1 MAKWWEPIAEYDAET
16 KTWSPC
22 VGTTSGYSSPW
33 TPKKSA
39 RITKLRVIVN
49 ADAATS
55 LTEHVQLRLKYSEW
69 PVDIIVAGQG
79 NGLQTVPSQHPA
91 KPQDWEVDLGV
102 KAGVPMEIEGRN
114 VTADTPVGV
123 TVLLYALMEG

>member
-1 MAKWWEPIAEYDAET
+1 MAKWWEAIAEYDAET
-16 KTWSPC
+16 KTWSAC
-22 VGTTSGYSSPW
+22 VGTVSGYSSPW

-39 RITKLRVIVN
+39 RCTKLRVIIN
-49 ADAATS
+49 ADAATT
-55 LTEHVQLRLKYSEW
+55 LAQHVQFRLKYSEW

-79 NGLQTVPSQHPA
+79 VGLQTVPTQARAEPI
-91 KPQDWEVDLGV
+91 DWEVDLGI

-123 TVLLYALMEG
+123 SALLYALMEG